1 MSPETEGASADDHD
15 VGRDPPRRAGAR
27 LRWLSAPLR
36 ALHHTSHSR
45 TKLKQVL
52 VKTARQM
59 QHPASQASKED
70 DMNGHRECCVQ
81 TFARGV

>member
-1 MSPETEGASADDHD
+1 MA
-15 VGRDPPRRAGAR
+15 V
-27 LRWLSAPLR
+27 SAPPGF
-36 ALHHTSHSR
+36 AHTSHSR

-81 TFARGV
+81 TFARGGCEQPFRVVEGLKGSVNHLVEG